1 MLILQFSDLLYVS
14 TFLILVFKRSQ
25 SFHLMITHR
34 IKTICTCT
42 VYYVN
47 MDYYLMS
54 FLTWISSL
62 STAIVNP
69 VSLHSEILTQ
79 QDKNYKYIYSRNLLK
94 ILLKW
99 PNYSTWIENIK
110 LLFSDK
116 DFNFPA
122 TSSCCVHILLYYD
135 NFPILIKAPVWKTH
149 LNRLQITNVS
159 KICSFSETLSRLY
172 QDSGFPYNN
181 KEKLSFV

>member
-79 QDKNYKYIYSRNLLK
+79 QDKNYKYIYSRKYYLNDQIIQLEQKTL
-94 ILLKW
+94 
-99 PNYSTWIENIK
+99 

-135 NFPILIKAPVWKTH
+135 HFPILIKAPFWKTH

-159 KICSFSETLSRLY
+159 KICSFSESLSRLY

-181 KEKLSFV
+181 KKKLSFV